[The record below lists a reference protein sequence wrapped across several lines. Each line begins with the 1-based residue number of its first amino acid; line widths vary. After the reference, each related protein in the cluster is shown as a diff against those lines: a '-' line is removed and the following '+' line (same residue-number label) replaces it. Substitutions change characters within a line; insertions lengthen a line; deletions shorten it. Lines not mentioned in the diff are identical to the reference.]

1 MLREG
6 LLRSARGTALLTALL
21 TGCCPGTSFG
31 AFADG
36 QDAVERLA
44 VIAMGPDRT
53 DEFAEPQAW
62 FVMRRELGQASK
74 TGWRSPSSPLY
85 GGAMPE
91 PGDRGVAIRV
101 LEVSGAARLRVVLL
115 ERSAIDQ
122 VLDASPAA
130 GSIGSRI
137 DAAILSDVSK

>member
-1 MLREG
+1 MHREVVF
-6 LLRSARGTALLTALL
+6 RRARCTALLTALL

-44 VIAMGPDRT
+44 VIALGPDRT
-53 DEFAEPQAW
+53 KEFAEPQAW
-62 FVMRRELGQASK
+62 FVMRRELRQESK
-74 TGWRSPSSPLY
+74 TWTRWPNSPLY

-101 LEVSGAARLRVVLL
+101 QEVSGAARLRVVLI

-122 VLDASPAA
+122 VLEATPAA

-137 DAAILSDVSK
+137 HAAILSDVGK

>member
-1 MLREG
+1 MLRDG
-6 LLRSARGTALLTALL
+6 LLRSVCGTAQLTALL
-21 TGCCPGTSFG
+21 AGCCPGTSFG

-44 VIAMGPDRT
+44 VIAVGPNRT

-62 FVMRRELGQASK
+62 FVLRHALGQASNA
-74 TGWRSPSSPLY
+74 GWRWPTSPLY
-85 GGAMPE
+85 GGAMPQ
-91 PGDRGVAIRV
+91 PCDCGVAIRV
-101 LEVSGAARLRVVLL
+101 MEVSGASRLRVVIL

-122 VLDASPAA
+122 VLEATPAA

-137 DAAILSDVSK
+137 HAAILSDVGR